1 MNKIKSTLFLAIFVA
16 ITATTT
22 LAADGH
28 IVIGGRPT
36 SEPIKT
42 TTATIVT
49 ATEPK
54 SEISSEISDY
64 LWTFASI
71 FRQFKF

>member
-28 IVIGGRPT
+28 IPIAGRPS
-36 SEPIKT
+36 SEPNKT
-42 TTATIVT
+42 TTAIITT
-49 ATEPK
+49 ANEPK
-54 SEISSEISDY
+54 NEISSEISNY
-64 LWTFASI
+64 LWTVASI
-71 FRQFKF
+71 VGQFKF

>member
-22 LAADGH
+22 LADGQ
-28 IVIGGRPT
+28 IPIGGRPS
-36 SEPIKT
+36 SEPNKT
-42 TTATIVT
+42 TTAIIIT
-49 ATEPK
+49 ANDPK
-54 SEISSEISDY
+54 NEISSEISDY

-71 FRQFKF
+71 IRQFKF

>member
-16 ITATTT
+16 TTATTT
-22 LAADGH
+22 LAGH
-28 IVIGGRPT
+28 ILIGGRPDL
-36 SEPIKT
+36 EPNKA
-42 TTATIVT
+42 TTATIIV

-54 SEISSEISDY
+54 NEISSEISDY

-71 FRQFKF
+71 IGQLKF

>member
-1 MNKIKSTLFLAIFVA
+1 MNKIKSTLFLAIFIA

-28 IVIGGRPT
+28 ILIEGRSV
-36 SEPIKT
+36 SEPNQ
-42 TTATIVT
+42 TTASAINT

-71 FRQFKF
+71 IRQFKF

>member
-1 MNKIKSTLFLAIFVA
+1 MNKIKSTLFLAIFIA

-22 LAADGH
+22 LAADGQ
-28 IVIGGRPT
+28 IIIMKSA
-36 SEPIKT
+36 SEPNQT
-42 TTATIVT
+42 TTATVNT

-54 SEISSEISDY
+54 NEISSEIPDY

-71 FRQFKF
+71 IGQFRF